1 MSRASTGIAGLDET
15 IDDLRLGDNVVWQV
29 DSVADFETVVA
40 PFVDQA
46 RRDARQLVYIRF
58 GLRES
63 LLADLS
69 GVDVRLIDPSV
80 GFERFA
86 IAVREALTDIG
97 PRGFYVFDPLT
108 DLHHFWHSDLMVL
121 NFFKAHCPY
130 LFELDTIAYFTL
142 LRREHTTATVA
153 GIRATTQL
161 LLDLYRIDDQLYV
174 HPLKVWKRHS
184 PTMFFPHLLSGGE
197 AISITSS
204 EATTR
209 LFASLARRR
218 EVPEPWQRR
227 VDEAW
232 AALSGPEQ
240 AQRPA
245 RDMLMGMIIG
255 KQGRMVDLC
264 RRHLQLT
271 DLLAVASRQIG
282 TGSVGGKTV
291 GMLLARAILEHDPQ
305 RRFAGRLE
313 PHDSFFLG
321 ADLFVTFLVANGWWT
336 LWTDHKRDE
345 QYFSAAAHLHD
356 LIPTGEF
363 PRAVSEEFLQLL
375 EYFGQS
381 PIIVRS
387 SSLLEDNYGNAFAG
401 KYDSV
406 FCANQGDP
414 GARLTAFE
422 DAVRAVYASAVSP
435 EALRYRA
442 DRGLAGL
449 DEQMAI
455 LVQRVSGDMFG
466 DLFFPPVAGVANSSS
481 IYVWDADHD
490 DQGMA
495 RLVVGLGT
503 RAVDRTDTDFA
514 RIVSLANPTRSPLK
528 IDEVGRYSQRR
539 VDALDLAANRFV
551 TIPLAT
557 ARRLTGRLDW
567 SLLVSPDREA
577 VRRLRELGRRE
588 PAPEVVDFAGLLGAT
603 SFPATLRE
611 ILAALSAAYEYPV
624 DVEFTV
630 NFDRGD
636 FRINLVQCRPLQTR
650 GVGAAIAAPE
660 VHPDR
665 CLLST
670 SGSFMGGNARL
681 PLEYVVLVRPAAYL
695 ALGES
700 ARYSVARLIG
710 RLNRRLQGTG
720 VLLIGPG
727 RWGSSMASLGVP
739 AHFTELNQY
748 AVLCEHTYAEGDF
761 RPDLS
766 YGSHFFQ
773 ELVESGIFYIGVFDD
788 RPGVLFQPQLVL
800 DRPNILA
807 ALDPDAAGLC
817 AVVHVAAVPGLVLH
831 ANVIT
836 QRLIVQFEGTG
847 PPSPRATTP
856 SSSKA
861 TTTSPSSPS
870 TAT

>member
-1 MSRASTGIAGLDET
+1 MDHASTGIVGLDET
-15 IDDLRLGDNVVWQV
+15 IDGLRLGDNVVWQV
-29 DSVADFETVVA
+29 DSVTDFEAVVA
-40 PFVDQA
+40 PFVDRA

-58 GLRES
+58 GLREP

-80 GFERFA
+80 GFEPFA
-86 IAVREALTDIG
+86 MAVREALTDIG

-161 LLDLYRIDDQLYV
+161 LLDLHRIDDQLYV

-218 EVPEPWQRR
+218 EVPDPWQRR
-227 VDEAW
+227 IDEAW
-232 AALSGPEQ
+232 AALAGPEE
-240 AQRPA
+240 AQEPA
-245 RDMLMGMIIG
+245 RDMLMEMMIG
-255 KQGRMVDLC
+255 KQGRMVELC
-264 RRHLQLT
+264 RQHLQLT

-282 TGSVGGKTV
+282 SGSVGGKAV

-345 QYFSAAAHLHD
+345 QYFSAASQLHE
-356 LIPTGEF
+356 LVPGGEF

-401 KYDSV
+401 KYESV

-414 GARLTAFE
+414 AARLAAFE
-422 DAVRAVYASAVSP
+422 DAVRTVYASAVSP

-455 LVQRVSGDMFG
+455 LVQRVSGDVFG
-466 DLFFPPVAGVANSSS
+466 EMFFPPAAGVANSSS
-481 IYVWDADHD
+481 LYVWDAAHA
-490 DQGMA
+490 DQGMV

-503 RAVDRTDTDFA
+503 RAVDRADTDFA

-528 IDEVGRYSQRR
+528 SEEVGRYSQRR
-539 VDALDLAANRFV
+539 VDALDLAANRFT
-551 TIPLAT
+551 TIPLAV
-557 ARRLTGRLDW
+557 ARALTGRLDW
-567 SLLVSPDREA
+567 SLLVGPDREA
-577 VRRLRELGRRE
+577 ERRRRELGRGE

-603 SFPATLRE
+603 SFPDTLRE
-611 ILAALSAAYEYPV
+611 ILAALADAYAYPV

-630 NFDRGD
+630 NFDHGD
-636 FRINLVQCRPLQTR
+636 FRINIVQCRPLQTR
-650 GVGAAIAAPE
+650 GVGAAVAAPTAD
-660 VHPDR
+660 PAR

-670 SGSFMGGNARL
+670 RGSFMGGNARL

-695 ALGES
+695 ELGES

-710 RLNRRLQGTG
+710 RLNRRLDGSA

-739 AHFTELNQY
+739 AHFTELNRF

-761 RPDLS
+761 RPELS

-773 ELVESGIFYIGVFDD
+773 ELVESGIFYVGLFDD
-788 RPGVLFQPQLVL
+788 RPDVLFQPRLAL
-800 DRPNILA
+800 ERPNL
-807 ALDPDAAGLC
+807 LLSLEPDAGGLC
-817 AVVHVAAVPGLVLH
+817 EVVHVAAVPGLVLH
-831 ANVIT
+831 ANVVT
-836 QRLIVQFEGTG
+836 QRLVVQFEGAEA
-847 PPSPRATTP
+847 SVE
-856 SSSKA
+856 
-861 TTTSPSSPS
+861 
-870 TAT
+870 